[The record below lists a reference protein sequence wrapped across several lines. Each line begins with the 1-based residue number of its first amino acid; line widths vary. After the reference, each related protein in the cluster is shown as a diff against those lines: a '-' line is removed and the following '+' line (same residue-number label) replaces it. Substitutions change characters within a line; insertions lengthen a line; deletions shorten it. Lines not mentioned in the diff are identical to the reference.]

1 MSNKS
6 FLAVSAGLLVLCG
19 VPARA
24 QFPLYG
30 QQRVKHYSNSLAP
43 YVASPQQ
50 IVDRMLE
57 LADIKPGET
66 LYDLGS
72 GDGRV
77 LVTAVQRYHA
87 KAVGIEISDSLVKS
101 TTEKIHTLGLD
112 NDARVIHGDLLQVDL
127 SPADVVT
134 IYLATDSNEI
144 LRPNLEKYL
153 KPGTRVVSHDYVV
166 PGWKPKF
173 VDKDLPDAHG
183 HVIYLYQIAV
193 KNKKK

>member
-1 MSNKS
+1 MSKS
-6 FLAVSAGLLVLCG
+6 IITVSAGLLVLCG
-19 VPARA
+19 VPAFGQSA
-24 QFPLYG
+24 LYG
-30 QQRVKHYSNSLAP
+30 QQRAKHYANSLAP

-57 LADIKPGET
+57 LADLKSGEM

-77 LVTAVQRYHA
+77 LITAVQRYHA
-87 KAVGIEISDSLVKS
+87 KAVGIEISEALVKS
-101 TTEKIHTLGLD
+101 TTQRIQRLGLES
-112 NDARVIHGDLLQVDL
+112 DARVIRGDLLEVDL

-153 KPGTRVVSHDYVV
+153 KPGARVVSHDYVV

-173 VDKDLPDAHG
+173 VDKDLPDGRG
-183 HVIYLYQIAV
+183 HVIYLYQIAA

>member
-1 MSNKS
+1 MSKS
-6 FLAVSAGLLVLCG
+6 IITVSGLLVLCG
-19 VPARA
+19 TSAFA
-24 QFPLYG
+24 QSPLYG
-30 QQRVKHYSNSLAP
+30 QQRAKHYANSLAP
-43 YVASPQQ
+43 YVVSPQQ

-77 LVTAVQRYHA
+77 LITAVQRYHA
-87 KAVGIEISDSLVKS
+87 KAVGIEISETLVKS
-101 TTEKIHTLGLD
+101 TTERIQKMGLA
-112 NDARVIHGDLLQVDL
+112 NDARVIQGDLLQVDL
-127 SPADVVT
+127 STADIVT

-153 KPGTRVVSHDYVV
+153 RPGARVVSHDYVV

-173 VDKDLPDAHG
+173 VDKDLPEARG
-183 HVIYLYQIAV
+183 HVIYLYQIAA
-193 KNKKK
+193 KKK